1 MTTFL
6 IGQIQGVK
14 QQERKKSDGS
24 SQTFALVAV
33 FNQFFDSEGFPV
45 TVSENVQF
53 PIDHYSTLTGY
64 KGKYIAIPYTSLSTK
79 NGNYIFPNSDMQYLV
94 FDKNPLDLALNK
106 GK

>member
-6 IGQIQGVK
+6 IGQIMGVK

-24 SQTFALVAV
+24 TQVFTLVNV
-33 FNQFFDSEGFPV
+33 FNQLQDNEGFPV

-53 PIDHYSTLTGY
+53 PIEHFTTLMGY
-64 KGKYIAIPYTSLSTK
+64 RGKFIAIPYTSLSTK
-79 NGNYIFPNSDMQYLV
+79 NGNYIFPNSDMQYLI
-94 FDKNPLDLALNK
+94 FDKNPLDLAINK

>member
-14 QQERKKSDGS
+14 QQTRNKSDGT
-24 SQTFALVAV
+24 SQSFTLVAV

-45 TVSENVQF
+45 TISENVQF
-53 PIDHYSTLTGY
+53 PIDHFSALTGY

-79 NGNYIFPNSDMQYLV
+79 NGNYIFPNSDMQYLI
-94 FDKNPLDLALNK
+94 FDKNPFENPVNK
-106 GK
+106 AK